1 MQMTLPLDEQE
12 VEQATSYLPSKA
24 DIERGTAAIQDEWT
38 PAERAKRSGAVRFT
52 VPEVHVAEW
61 RE

>member
-38 PAERAKRSGAVRFT
+38 PAERAKRSGAVR
-52 VPEVHVAEW
+52 VEIPKCRVSEEW
-61 RE
+61 R